1 MSNSQTINE
10 LRIMIA
16 SPEEITDKWSYGE
29 VKKPETINYRSLRP
43 ERDGLFCERIFGTT
57 KDWECYCGK
66 FKSKRFQGMKCD
78 RCGVEV
84 TEKKVR
90 RERGG
95 HITLATPVAHIWF
108 YKAQK
113 APICRLLEIKRSELE
128 AVLHFEAYIVTDGGE
143 LEREGVKVRQSDKV
157 RQSEKEK
164 TERIRRGMVISEDAY
179 ENLVAEYGSDSFSA
193 DMGAE
198 PIRKL
203 LENLDLKAL
212 RDKYKKILEKK
223 KTNKTSG
230 DGKDAAARVIECC
243 TWFLESGNKPEW
255 MILTVLPVI
264 PPDLRPMV
272 QLDGGR
278 FATTDINELYRRV
291 INRNTR
297 LQRLISMQAPEIIIR
312 NEKRLL
318 QQAVDQLLD
327 NGRVKKN
334 EIAKGQ
340 NGRELKSLAEQL
352 VGKEGR
358 IRQNLLGKRVDY
370 SGRSVIVAGPELKM
384 YQCGVPGEMAM
395 ELFKPFLIRRLHDD
409 GVAAN
414 VKKAKIMVEEGAKEA
429 WDVLEEVVSEHPV
442 MLNRAPTLHRLG
454 FQAFEAVLVDGR
466 ALKLHPLVCKA
477 FNADFDGDQMA
488 IHLPLSEAAQMECW
502 TLMLSTK
509 DLLDPANGEPI
520 AYPSQ
525 DMVLGIYYLTKEKT
539 DSDRK
544 KDGVDKRKHFETLD
558 EIEEALDYGTLSY
571 NEKIYYRLRKGLE
584 VIDENRNSV
593 IADGKSWIETT
604 PGRIIF
610 NSSIPRD
617 VPFQNFCLGDKQLK
631 RLVKETLKTRKPSVE
646 VELLDSL
653 KDLGYKYAT
662 LFGATIG
669 LQDMIVPKNKKEI
682 VQKAEEEEAKIKEQ
696 LSQGIITEDEKKSR
710 VTSLW
715 DSTKNVLSDELMK
728 DMKEDQNGFNPL
740 YMMAD
745 SGARGSSKQISQ
757 LGAMRG
763 IMAKANG
770 EMIEL
775 PVKSN
780 FKEGLSIIEYFLSS
794 NGARKGLTDTALK
807 TARAGYLTR
816 RMVDAAQDVVITME
830 DCGTING
837 VLTRADSHSTL
848 SEKIAGEFPAVD
860 VVHPFLKDEKDK
872 NVVLVKANELITDEK
887 AALIEDSGVESVLLR
902 SVLTCEAEFG
912 VCKKCY
918 GRNYATNK
926 TVEIG
931 EAVGVVAAQSIG
943 QPGTQM
949 NLRSF
954 HEGGIF
960 RVTSNELSFPKDVII
975 TEENRKEGKGEYVK
989 NKDGKNIITRK
1000 STLKATTVLA
1010 DITNKYSKLLIKIG
1024 DGVGKDTPLYVDLKN
1039 KEFKSKWNGKL
1050 EKIGGKYL
1058 IVSSVI
1064 SLTLPVGAV
1073 LSDSIKENE
1082 VLVSGDA
1089 IATFDPFN
1097 DFVVAVHDGVISE
1110 MKDFVLD
1117 RSYRIETNKT
1127 SGKEEWHILT
1137 NAVSR
1142 GFDPTIIISPN
1153 DKDIEEDDEYTIP
1166 GGSVMHITS
1175 GSVHSGD
1182 IIASTPKE
1190 DASKSKDISGGL
1202 AVLEN
1207 LFDVAASTDT
1217 HKEDDKPLDNI
1228 TMAHVSG
1235 KVEKVEKKEGK
1246 GKTYTEIL
1254 IRDRLSEIFPEK
1266 VKEDPNK
1273 FLHVHVVKKPGA
1285 VITVRKG
1292 DEVEVGEF
1300 LFNVPTNSGYRET
1313 LLTQGETSILQ
1324 FLIREIQSVYRE
1336 QNIEINEKHLS
1347 VIIRQLLRS
1356 VKIVRA
1362 GDTRFIEGQCVDKLE
1377 FQRENE
1383 RVTSLGNTPAIGRP
1397 CIVGA
1402 KTAPK
1407 SFESFISGASS
1418 SHTGQILTE
1427 AAMAGKSDKL
1437 RGLKENVI
1445 IGKLIPAGTGFP
1457 MYKDLSLPEDEKVLS
1472 IYEETKKLP
1481 QVKKD
1486 EDSDDADTKDLEE
1499 STGMTDDVFV
1509 DDNKESY
1516 PEEDE

>member
-1 MSNSQTINE
+1 MSNAQNISE
-10 LRIMIA
+10 LRIKIA
-16 SPEEITDKWSYGE
+16 SPEDIAEKWSYGE

-66 FKSKRFQGMKCD
+66 FRSKRFHGMRCD

-95 HITLATPVAHIWF
+95 HITLASPVAHIWF

-113 APICRLLEIKRSELE
+113 APISRLLEIKSSELE
-128 AVLHFEAYIVTDGGE
+128 SVLHFEAYIITDGGE
-143 LEREGVKVRQSDKV
+143 LEREGVKVKL
-157 RQSEKEK
+157 SEKGK
-164 TERIRRGMVISEDAY
+164 PERIRKGMVISEDVY
-179 ENLVAEYGSDSFSA
+179 DSLVSEYGVDSFSA

-198 PIRKL
+198 PVRKL
-203 LENLDLKAL
+203 LEKIDLKAL

-223 KTNKTSG
+223 KASKTGGDNK
-230 DGKDAAARVIECC
+230 DAARVIECC
-243 TWFLESGNKPEW
+243 TWFIESGNKPEW

-297 LQRLISMQAPEIIIR
+297 LQRLIQMQAPDIIIK

-327 NGRVKKN
+327 NAKFKQHER
-334 EIAKGQ
+334 AKGQ

-384 YQCGVPGEMAM
+384 YQCGLPGEMAM

-409 GVAAN
+409 GVAPN
-414 VKKAKIMVEEGAKEA
+414 VKKAKAMVEEGAKEA

-488 IHLPLSEAAQMECW
+488 IHVPLSEAAQMECW
-502 TLMLSTK
+502 TLMLSTR
-509 DLLDPANGEPI
+509 DLLDPANGDPI

-539 DSDRK
+539 DLDRK
-544 KDGVDKRKHFETLD
+544 TKNKDERKHFESLE
-558 EIEEALDYGTLSY
+558 EIEVAIDYGTLSY

-584 VIDENRNSV
+584 IIDENRNVTIS
-593 IADGKSWIETT
+593 DGKNWIETT

-631 RLVKETLKTRKPSVE
+631 RLVKETLKTRKPSVG

-669 LQDMIVPKNKKEI
+669 LHDMIVPENKKEI
-682 VQKAEEEEAKIKEQ
+682 VEEAEKEEAKIKEQ
-696 LSQGIITEDEKKSR
+696 LSQGIITEDEKKSK

-715 DSTKNVLSDELMK
+715 DNTKNILSEELMK
-728 DMKEDQNGFNPL
+728 DMKADRNGFNPL

-816 RMVDAAQDVVITME
+816 RMVDVAQDVVITME

-860 VVHPFLKDEKDK
+860 IVHPFLKDENGK
-872 NVVLVKANELITDEK
+872 NVVLVKANELISDEK
-887 AALIEDSGVESVLLR
+887 AALVEDSGVESVLLR

-912 VCKKCY
+912 ICKKCY

-926 TVEIG
+926 TVEVG

-975 TEENRKEGKGEYVK
+975 TEENSRESKLSFVERSDKKRVV
-989 NKDGKNIITRK
+989 TRK

-1010 DITNKYSKLLIKIG
+1010 DLTGKYSKLLVKDG
-1024 DGVGKDTPLYVDLKN
+1024 EGVGKDTPLYVDLKD
-1039 KEFKSKWNGKL
+1039 KEVKSKWNGRL
-1050 EKIGGKYL
+1050 QKIGKKTL
-1058 IVSSVI
+1058 IVSSVL
-1064 SLTLPVGAV
+1064 SLSLSTGSV
-1073 LSDSIKENE
+1073 LSDNVKENE
-1082 VLVSGDA
+1082 VIVSGEA

-1097 DFVVAVHDGVISE
+1097 DFVIAEHSGTISE
-1110 MKDFVLD
+1110 MQDFVLD
-1117 RSYRIETNKT
+1117 KSYRVEINAT
-1127 SGKEEWHILT
+1127 SGKEEWHTLST
-1137 NAVSR
+1137 NLA
-1142 GFDPTIIISPN
+1142 GGYNPTVVITTSA
-1153 DKDIEEDDEYTIP
+1153 EDENDEYTIP
-1166 GGSVMHITS
+1166 GGSVMHIREGKIS
-1175 GSVHSGD
+1175 QGD

-1217 HKEDDKPLDNI
+1217 HKEEDKPLDNI

-1235 KVEKVEKKEGK
+1235 TVEKVERKKS
-1246 GKTYTEIL
+1246 YTEIS
-1254 IRDRLSEIFPEK
+1254 IRDRLASLFPEEVEK
-1266 VKEDPNK
+1266 DPDK

-1300 LFNVPTNSGYRET
+1300 LCDAPSNSGYREV

-1324 FLIREIQSVYRE
+1324 FLIREIQAVYRE

-1347 VIIRQLLRS
+1347 IIIRQLLRT
-1356 VKIVRA
+1356 VKVVKV
-1362 GDTRFIEGQCVDKLE
+1362 GDTRFIENQKVDKFE

-1383 RVTSLGNTPAIGRP
+1383 RVMSLGNTPAIGRP

-1402 KTAPK
+1402 KIAPK

-1457 MYKDLSLPEDEKVLS
+1457 LYKNLSLPEDEKIYG
-1472 IYEETKKLP
+1472 IYENTKKLP
-1481 QVKKD
+1481 QTKK
-1486 EDSDDADTKDLEE
+1486 EDLPVPDNEALDLENSMGMGE
-1499 STGMTDDVFV
+1499 STVFPEDPNEDD
-1509 DDNKESY
+1509 E
-1516 PEEDE
+1516 